1 MNSRR
6 QKKPA
11 KMKKHILELLPGE
24 LKKCL
29 PDEKKYRVNQILNW
43 IYNNHE
49 MDFCKMSTLP
59 PSLREELS
67 TKFENFLPEIIKVDI
82 SRDGTKKYLL
92 SLVDDNKIEMVL
104 IPNEE
109 KNTLC
114 ISSQVGCSRGCS
126 FCATASLGLIRN
138 LVVYEIIL
146 QVFLAIQELEEN
158 KLTNI
163 VFMGMGEPLD
173 NLGNVIKAVKIL
185 QEEQCFS
192 FSPRRITIST
202 CGIIPKLNELADS
215 GLKIKLAVSLNSAI
229 QEKREKLMPIC
240 RKYPLTELKNAL
252 LDFRKKTAF
261 RITFEYVMIKDFNVG
276 QKDINALLKFLGD
289 ISCKLNVI
297 KWNEVSSMPFK
308 SPSEEEVAEF
318 IRGIKKLS
326 SAITYR
332 KSRGGDIDAACG
344 QLAGKV
350 TQTSGL

>member
-1 MNSRR
+1 ML
-6 QKKPA
+6 A
-11 KMKKHILELLPGE
+11 HILNLLPNE
-24 LKKCL
+24 WKIYLL
-29 PDEKKYRVNQILNW
+29 DINEPKYRLKQILNW
-43 IYNNHE
+43 IYKNRTL
-49 MDFCKMSTLP
+49 DFLLMTTLP
-59 PSLREELS
+59 ESLRQKL
-67 TKFENFLPEIIKVDI
+67 KNDFVNFLPEIIKVDI
-82 SRDGTKKYLL
+82 SKDGTKKFLL
-92 SLVDDNKIEMVL
+92 SLDDDNKIEMVL
-104 IPNEE
+104 IPNDK

-114 ISSQVGCSRGCS
+114 ISSQVGCARNCG
-126 FCATASLGLIRN
+126 FCATASLGFTRN
-138 LVVYEIIL
+138 LEVYEIL
-146 QVFLAIQELEEN
+146 SQVFLAIKELEEK

-173 NLGNVIKAVKIL
+173 NLKNIIKTVKIL

-229 QEKREKLMPIC
+229 QEKREQLMPVS

-261 RITFEYVMIKDFNVG
+261 RITFEYVMIKDFNIG
-276 QKDINALLKFLGD
+276 QEDTKALLKFLGD

-318 IRGIKKLS
+318 ILRMQKLS
-326 SAITYR
+326 SAVTYR
-332 KSRGGDIDAACG
+332 KSRGQDINGACG
-344 QLAGKV
+344 QLAGNY
-350 TQTSGL
+350 

>member
-1 MNSRR
+1 MLV
-6 QKKPA
+6 
-11 KMKKHILELLPGE
+11 HILNLLPNE
-24 LKKCL
+24 WKNYLLDIDEPRYRLK
-29 PDEKKYRVNQILNW
+29 QILNW
-43 IYNNHE
+43 IYKNRTL
-49 MDFCKMSTLP
+49 DFSLMTTLP
-59 PSLREELS
+59 ESLRQKL
-67 TKFENFLPEIIKVDI
+67 KYDFDNFLPEIIKVDI
-82 SRDGTKKYLL
+82 SKDGTKKFLL
-92 SLVDDNKIEMVL
+92 SLNDDNKIEMVL
-104 IPNEE
+104 IPNDK

-114 ISSQVGCSRGCS
+114 ISSQVGCARNCG
-126 FCATASLGLIRN
+126 FCATASLGFTRN
-138 LVVYEIIL
+138 LEVYEIL
-146 QVFLAIQELEEN
+146 SQVFLAIEELEEK

-173 NLGNVIKAVKIL
+173 NLQNVIKAVKIL

-229 QEKREKLMPIC
+229 QEKREQLMPVS

-276 QKDINALLKFLGD
+276 KDDVKALLKFLGD

-318 IRGIKKLS
+318 ILRMQKLS
-326 SAITYR
+326 SAVTYR
-332 KSRGGDIDAACG
+332 KSRGQDINGACG

-350 TQTSGL
+350 T

>member
-1 MNSRR
+1 
-6 QKKPA
+6 
-11 KMKKHILELLPGE
+11 MKKHVLEFLPGE

-49 MDFCKMSTLP
+49 IDFYKMSTLP
-59 PSLREELS
+59 QNLREELA

-82 SRDGTKKYLL
+82 SKDGTKKFLL
-92 SLVDDNKIEMVL
+92 SLIDDNKIEMVL
-104 IPNEE
+104 IPNDK

-114 ISSQVGCSRGCS
+114 ISSQVGCARNCS

-138 LVVYEIIL
+138 LEVYEIL
-146 QVFLAIQELEEN
+146 SQVFLAIKELKEN

-163 VFMGMGEPLD
+163 VLMGMGEPLD
-173 NLGNVIKAVKIL
+173 NLQNVIKAVKIL
-185 QEEQCFS
+185 QDEQCFS

-202 CGIIPKLNELADS
+202 CGIIPELKELADS

-229 QEKREKLMPIC
+229 QEKREQLMPAC
-240 RKYPLTELKNAL
+240 KKYPLTELKNAL

-276 QKDINALLKFLGD
+276 KEDTKALLKFLGD

-297 KWNEVSSMPFK
+297 KWNEVPSMPFK
-308 SPSEEEVAEF
+308 SPSEGEVAEF
-318 IRGIKKLS
+318 ILRMQKLS
-326 SAITYR
+326 SAVTFR
-332 KSRGGDIDAACG
+332 KSRGWDINAACG

-350 TQTSGL
+350 T